1 MPRAGPEPRGPGN
14 AGGAAAPGV
23 IALTEAGAGLRYV
36 IRLIQKG
43 LAMNRSL
50 AAALAFA
57 AGLAALPQLAA
68 AQTDF
73 ATVGKVSCVPD
84 KVTRCSEPGKCTTRD
99 ASPGDK
105 AQVLII
111 DFAGKQ
117 VSMKRGDNAREVG
130 KVTEDKIDGG
140 VRMITMKEGEGP
152 DGRTARMTLA
162 KDGKLSIDFG
172 GAGNKAEATCTA
184 AS

>member
-1 MPRAGPEPRGPGN
+1 
-14 AGGAAAPGV
+14 
-23 IALTEAGAGLRYV
+23 
-36 IRLIQKG
+36 
-43 LAMNRSL
+43 MNHPL
-50 AAALAFA
+50 AATLAFA
-57 AGLAALPQLAA
+57 ASLAALPQIAA

-73 ATVGKVSCVPD
+73 ATVGKIACVPD
-84 KVTRCSEPGKCTTRD
+84 SVTSCSEPGKCTTRD

-117 VSMKRGDNAREVG
+117 VSMKRGENAREVG
-130 KVTEDKIDGG
+130 KVTEDKVDGD

-152 DGRTARMTLA
+152 DGRTARMKLG

>member
-1 MPRAGPEPRGPGN
+1 MALTVARGDPGYVSALIAQEPRAMTRP
-14 AGGAAAPGV
+14 
-23 IALTEAGAGLRYV
+23 I
-36 IRLIQKG
+36 
-43 LAMNRSL
+43 

-57 AGLAALPQLAA
+57 AGLAALPQIAA

-73 ATVGKVSCVPD
+73 ATVGKVACVPD
-84 KVTRCSEPGKCTTRD
+84 TVTRCSEPGKCTTRD
-99 ASPGDK
+99 ASAKDK

-117 VSMKRGDNAREVG
+117 VTMKRGEEARPVG
-130 KVTEDKIDGG
+130 TVTEDKVDGG
-140 VRMITMKEGEGP
+140 VRHIVMKEGEA
-152 DGRTARMTLA
+152 RTARMKLG

>member
-1 MPRAGPEPRGPGN
+1 MPRSGPDAPPGKTI
-14 AGGAAAPGV
+14 GVAAPGV

-43 LAMNRSL
+43 LAMNRPL

-57 AGLAALPQLAA
+57 AGLAALPGIAA

-73 ATVGKVSCVPD
+73 ATVGKVACVPD
-84 KVTRCSEPGKCTTRD
+84 TVTRCSEPGKCTTRD

-111 DFAGKQ
+111 DFADKQ
-117 VSMKRGDNAREVG
+117 VSMKRGDQAREVG
-130 KVTEDKIDGG
+130 KVTEDKVEGG
-140 VRMITMKEGEGP
+140 VRLIVMKEG
-152 DGRTARMTLA
+152 DARTAHMKLG

>member
-1 MPRAGPEPRGPGN
+1 
-14 AGGAAAPGV
+14 
-23 IALTEAGAGLRYV
+23 
-36 IRLIQKG
+36 
-43 LAMNRSL
+43 MNRPL
-50 AAALAFA
+50 ALAFA
-57 AGLAALPQLAA
+57 AGLAALPSLAA
-68 AQTDF
+68 AETDF

-84 KVTRCSEPGKCTTRD
+84 TVTRCSEPGKCTTRD
-99 ASPGDK
+99 ASARDK

-117 VSMKRGDNAREVG
+117 VSMKRGEEARPIG
-130 KVTEDKIDGG
+130 KVTEDKVEDGARKI
-140 VRMITMKEGEGP
+140 VMTEGEPGKS
-152 DGRTARMTLA
+152 RKANMKLT

>member
-1 MPRAGPEPRGPGN
+1 M
-14 AGGAAAPGV
+14 
-23 IALTEAGAGLRYV
+23 
-36 IRLIQKG
+36 IRP
-43 LAMNRSL
+43 L
-50 AAALAFA
+50 AAALAFT

-68 AQTDF
+68 AETDF
-73 ATVGKVSCVPD
+73 ASVGKVTCVPD
-84 KVTRCSEPGKCTTRD
+84 RITRCSEPGKCTTRD
-99 ASPGDK
+99 ASERDK

-117 VSMKRGDNAREVG
+117 VTMKRGEEARPIG
-130 KVTEDKIDGG
+130 KVTEDKVDGG
-140 VRMITMKEGEGP
+140 VRTIVMTEGEPGKS
-152 DGRTARMTLA
+152 RTANMKLT

>member
-1 MPRAGPEPRGPGN
+1 MNRPLSA
-14 AGGAAAPGV
+14 ALVFAAA
-23 IALTEAGAGLRYV
+23 
-36 IRLIQKG
+36 
-43 LAMNRSL
+43 
-50 AAALAFA
+50 
-57 AGLAALPQLAA
+57 LAALPQIAA

-73 ATVGKVSCVPD
+73 ATVGKIACVPD
-84 KVTRCSEPGKCTTRD
+84 TVTRCTEPGKCTTRD
-99 ASPGDK
+99 ASAGDK

-117 VSMKRGDNAREVG
+117 VSMKRGDQSREVG
-130 KVTEDKIDGG
+130 KVAEDTVDGSVRKI
-140 VRMITMKEGEGP
+140 VMKEGEGP
-152 DGRTARMTLA
+152 NGRTARMTLG